1 MDPELLVTRIE
12 DGARLL
18 HALARAGMSV
28 TAAYWARRGADS
40 SWHLHLAVPGY
51 SSAAYPRLFGE
62 ILVQLS
68 EGSEVKSPQL
78 AITDEAADEA
88 VLAIK
93 LREQKSGSRP
103 FHVGPK
109 LLRPVGLYEAV
120 IYPKVGKMSA
130 DEVGLVL
137 AHEMN
142 RTGDPHP
149 VTLTLA
155 DGAEVRGYPLA
166 IRKSAVGG
174 AMVELA
180 DADTKGKGAD
190 VPLDRIF
197 SVVPDS
203 LTP

>member
-1 MDPELLVTRIE
+1 MADETLVSDQILQGYE
-12 DGARLL
+12 FL
-18 HALARAGMSV
+18 HRLARAGWDVSV
-28 TAAYWARRGADS
+28 AFWARRHQDVLWTLWLGYADFQADGVGAFLDAS
-40 SWHLHLAVPGY
+40 TAAQGLPEIVPAFLRMVKDTDPPVALAKRLRDR
-51 SSAAYPRLFGE
+51 SAARFHFTVGP
-62 ILVQLS
+62 S
-68 EGSEVKSPQL
+68 S
-78 AITDEAADEA
+78 
-88 VLAIK
+88 
-93 LREQKSGSRP
+93 LRE
-103 FHVGPK
+103 VD
-109 LLRPVGLYEAV
+109 LYEAV
-120 IYPKVGKMSA
+120 IYPKIGKMNTGDVA
-130 DEVGLVL
+130 VAL

-142 RTGDPHP
+142 RTGESHP

-197 SVVPDS
+197 SVVPDH

>member
-1 MDPELLVTRIE
+1 MAEDLLVTEQLE
-12 DGARLL
+12 DGYEFVRR
-18 HALARAGMSV
+18 LARADAGVSV
-28 TAAYWARRGADS
+28 AFWAKRDADASWTIWLGYGTKPTDGGFRLLLGAADGLPEIRLGFSRRVTLDDPAAA
-40 SWHLHLAVPGY
+40 LAV
-51 SSAAYPRLFGE
+51 
-62 ILVQLS
+62 QLRDRR
-68 EGSEVKSPQL
+68 PQ
-78 AITDEAADEA
+78 
-88 VLAIK
+88 
-93 LREQKSGSRP
+93 QNRP
-103 FHVGPK
+103 VHVGPK

-120 IYPKVGKMSA
+120 IYPKIGKMNPG
-130 DEVGLVL
+130 EVAVAL

-142 RTGDPHP
+142 RAGESSP